1 MVVVVVAVVWAEV
14 EGLRLGGSGR
24 VLELVLGADG
34 RRLVWSARSGC
45 DKEIFA
51 LRSASASL

>member
-1 MVVVVVAVVWAEV
+1 VVVVAVVWAEV